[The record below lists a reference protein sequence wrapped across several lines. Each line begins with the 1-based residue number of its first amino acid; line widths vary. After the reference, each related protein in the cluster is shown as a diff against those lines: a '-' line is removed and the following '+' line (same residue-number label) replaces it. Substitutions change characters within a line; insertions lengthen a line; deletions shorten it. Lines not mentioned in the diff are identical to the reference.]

1 MKITRQKVAQK
12 LIDYLSHRIREV
24 GKNMKQ
30 ELKPFYDEENDILYL
45 AREGEESE
53 FVEIQPGVALEFDET
68 RQIIGIEIMQ
78 ASLQPLHLSS
88 YREIMIR

>member
-1 MKITRQKVAQK
+1 
-12 LIDYLSHRIREV
+12 
-24 GKNMKQ
+24 MKQ

-78 ASLQPLHLSS
+78 ASLQLLHLSS

>member
-1 MKITRQKVAQK
+1 
-12 LIDYLSHRIREV
+12 
-24 GKNMKQ
+24 MKQ